1 MFGVGMD
8 ETEATKGSG
17 TSSPLP
23 PPPPP
28 ATRGRGCSRYFGIAI
43 IIVGSVLLLAC
54 LVFLTNDCQP
64 AFVASPGDESA
75 NYLCELQ
82 QLLGW
87 VFLPPGLVLFL
98 AGWRTLLADRRKSGN
113 VRP

>member
-1 MFGVGMD
+1 MNV
-8 ETEATKGSG
+8 
-17 TSSPLP
+17 P
-23 PPPPP
+23 PPPRP
-28 ATRGRGCSRYFGIAI
+28 ATRGRGCSSFFAIAS

-87 VFLPPGLVLFL
+87 LFLPPGLVLFL
-98 AGWRTLLADRRKSGN
+98 AGWRRRLAERRRSGI
-113 VRP
+113 VRA